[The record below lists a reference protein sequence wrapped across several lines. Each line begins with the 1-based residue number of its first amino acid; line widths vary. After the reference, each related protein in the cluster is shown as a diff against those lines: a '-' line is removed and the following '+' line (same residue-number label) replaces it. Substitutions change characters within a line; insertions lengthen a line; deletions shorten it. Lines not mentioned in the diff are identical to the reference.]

1 MYETQVTVVGNLL
14 TDVDNRRLNDGTV
27 VANFRVA
34 SKERR
39 FDRSA
44 GTWVDGDRLYIDVR
58 CWRGLAR
65 NALDSLKKGDPVV
78 VTGRIFTR
86 NYEHQGQSR
95 TSTTLEAHSVAADLA
110 HCTVV
115 LTRTRRGLDVHPGHD
130 DRTVDAREADDSDDS
145 GDSGDSGQ
153 ERNGDAPGTGVSPQ
167 GERRPDGSRP
177 HLVGAVP
184 GDEG

>member
-14 TDVDNRRLNDGTV
+14 TDVDNHRLNDGTV

-39 FDRSA
+39 FDRSG

-58 CWRGLAR
+58 CWRGLAQ
-65 NALDSLKKGDPVV
+65 NAFESLKKGDPVV

-95 TSTTLEAHSVAADLA
+95 TSTTLEARSVAADLA

-115 LTRTRRGLDVHPGHD
+115 LTRTRRGAADVDPGHD
-130 DRTVDAREADDSDDS
+130 DKTVDAREVD
-145 GDSGDSGQ
+145 GDSGR
-153 ERNGDAPGTGVSPQ
+153 ERDGDAPGTDVSPQ

>member
-14 TDVDNRRLNDGTV
+14 TDVDNHRLNDGTV

-39 FDRSA
+39 FDRSG

-58 CWRGLAR
+58 CWRGLAQ
-65 NALDSLKKGDPVV
+65 NAHLSLKKGDPVV

-95 TSTTLEAHSVAADLA
+95 TSTALEAHSVAADLA

-115 LTRTRRGLDVHPGHD
+115 LTRTRRAAADVHPGHD
-130 DRTVDAREADDSDDS
+130 DRAVDVREVDDS
-145 GDSGDSGQ
+145 GR
-153 ERNGDAPGTGVSPQ
+153 ERAGDAPGTGASPKS
-167 GERRPDGSRP
+167 ERRPDGSRP

>member
-14 TDVDNRRLNDGTV
+14 TDVDNHRLNDGTV

-39 FDRSA
+39 FDRSG

-58 CWRGLAR
+58 CWRGLAQ
-65 NALDSLKKGDPVV
+65 NASESLKKGDPVV

-95 TSTTLEAHSVAADLA
+95 TSTTLEARSVAADLA

-115 LTRTRRGLDVHPGHD
+115 LTRTRRGAADVYPGHD
-130 DRTVDAREADDSDDS
+130 DRTVDVREADAS
-145 GDSGDSGQ
+145 GR
-153 ERNGDAPGTGVSPQ
+153 ERNGDAPGPGVSPQ
-167 GERRPDGSRP
+167 GEPRPDGSRP

>member
-14 TDVDNRRLNDGTV
+14 TDVDNHRLNDGTV

-39 FDRSA
+39 FDRSG

-58 CWRGLAR
+58 CWRGLAQ
-65 NALDSLKKGDPVV
+65 NAHLSLKKGDPVV

-115 LTRTRRGLDVHPGHD
+115 LTRTRRAAADVHPGHD
-130 DRTVDAREADDSDDS
+130 DRAVDVREVDDS
-145 GDSGDSGQ
+145 GR
-153 ERNGDAPGTGVSPQ
+153 ERDGDAPGTGASPQ
-167 GERRPDGSRP
+167 SERRPDGSRP

>member
-14 TDVDNRRLNDGTV
+14 TDVGERRLNNGTV

-39 FDRSA
+39 FDRA
-44 GTWVDGDRLYIDVR
+44 GGTWVDGDRLFIDVR
-58 CWRGLAR
+58 CWRDLAQ
-65 NALDSLKKGDPVV
+65 NALESLNKGDPVV

-86 NYEHQGQSR
+86 NYEHQGQRR
-95 TSTTLEAHSVAADLA
+95 TSTTLEARSVAADLA

-115 LTRTRRGLDVHPGHD
+115 LTRTRRGVTDAYPGHD
-130 DRTVDAREADDSDDS
+130 DRADTGGVDGREVDGSEWE
-145 GDSGDSGQ
+145 Q
-153 ERNGDAPGTGVSPQ
+153 HGDAPEVEAGSQ
-167 GERRPDGSRP
+167 SARRPDGFRP
-177 HLVGAVP
+177 HLVGAAP

>member
-39 FDRSA
+39 FDRSG

-58 CWRGLAR
+58 CWRGLAQ
-65 NALDSLKKGDPVV
+65 NALESLKKGDPVV

-86 NYEHQGQSR
+86 NQLLASVWRYDYTGDGR
-95 TSTTLEAHSVAADLA
+95 TI
-110 HCTVV
+110 
-115 LTRTRRGLDVHPGHD
+115 DVHVSWLRGKLRAGEHD
-130 DRTVDAREADDSDDS
+130 YFRTVR
-145 GDSGDSGQ
+145 
-153 ERNGDAPGTGVSPQ
+153 GVGYAFSP
-167 GERRPDGSRP
+167 PP
-177 HLVGAVP
+177 A
-184 GDEG
+184 

>member
-14 TDVDNRRLNDGTV
+14 TDVDSHRLNDGTV

-39 FDRSA
+39 FDRA
-44 GTWVDGDRLYIDVR
+44 GGTWVDGDRLFIDVR
-58 CWRGLAR
+58 CWRGLAQ
-65 NALDSLKKGDPVV
+65 NALESLNKGDPVV

-86 NYEHQGQSR
+86 NYEHQGQRR
-95 TSTTLEAHSVAADLA
+95 TSTTLEARSVAADLA

-115 LTRTRRGLDVHPGHD
+115 LTRTRRGAADAHPGHD
-130 DRTVDAREADDSDDS
+130 DRTDAGESTAARSTTAGGSSD
-145 GDSGDSGQ
+145 
-153 ERNGDAPGTGVSPQ
+153 GDAPGAGAGPQ
-167 GERRPDGSRP
+167 SERRPDGFRP